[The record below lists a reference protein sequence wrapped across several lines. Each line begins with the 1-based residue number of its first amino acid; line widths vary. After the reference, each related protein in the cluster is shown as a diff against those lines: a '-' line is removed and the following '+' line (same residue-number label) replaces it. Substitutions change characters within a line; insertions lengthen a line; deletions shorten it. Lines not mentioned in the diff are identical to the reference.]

1 MVIPS
6 EQLSIAYFCKWFFII
21 TFASMLFSWFVRSLL
36 LLDFFVSTSIFFP
49 VQPMIFDSPLNPE
62 ESAWFTFSLLTSWS
76 NQGARI
82 KSVRFVRGLLSP
94 FLTVM
99 VYKTTASGLDKPALY
114 PNMEGISVSC
124 VCYISDTHIKIIIR
138 LTV

>member
-1 MVIPS
+1 M
-6 EQLSIAYFCKWFFII
+6 
-21 TFASMLFSWFVRSLL
+21 
-36 LLDFFVSTSIFFP
+36 STSIFFP
-49 VQPMIFDSPLNPE
+49 VQPMIFDPPLNPE

-82 KSVRFVRGLLSP
+82 KSVRFVWELLSP

-99 VYKTTASGLDKPALY
+99 VYKTTASGLAKPASC
-114 PNMEGISVSC
+114 PNMAGIYVSSI
-124 VCYISDTHIKIIIR
+124 CYITDTHIKIIIR